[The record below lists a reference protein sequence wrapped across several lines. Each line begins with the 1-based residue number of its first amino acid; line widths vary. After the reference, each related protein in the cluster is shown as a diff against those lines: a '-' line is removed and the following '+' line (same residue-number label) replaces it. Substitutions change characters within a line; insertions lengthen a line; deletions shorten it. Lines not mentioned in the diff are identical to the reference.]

1 MEAVECGAAC
11 LGIVLAYYGRW
22 IPLEKL
28 RADCGVSRDGSNAAN
43 MLAAG
48 KRQGLEGDGYK
59 LEPEDCSEIPLP
71 CIAFW
76 EFNHFVVV
84 ESFGRE
90 RVFLNDP
97 AYGRRTVTPE
107 EFDRGLSGV
116 VLALEPGPEFER
128 GGRPSSMVA
137 ALVGRLHGVRIAM
150 SFCLLAGLGLV
161 IPGLAIPAFSK
172 IFVDEILI
180 GGSDRWLGPLLLG
193 MFIAGLLQAGLGALQ
208 SYYLMRAQ
216 TKLAIS
222 SMGRFL
228 WHVLRL
234 PMEFFSQRYAGE
246 VSSRISSNDEV
257 ADVLTGDLATSVIGL
272 ITAIFYAALMFWYDT
287 VLAMLG
293 VSIALVNIVVL
304 RLIARRQADESQRV
318 IQDSG
323 KLAATAMGGIQ
334 GIESIKASARE
345 ADLFSRW
352 AGYQAKASAAEQR
365 LGVATGL
372 LAMVPAGLTMLSTA
386 IVLGVGGFYVMQ
398 GSLTIGTLVAFQVLL
413 ASFSRPIHDLVGLAG
428 TIQQLVGDMK
438 RLDDVSNYEIDEAFS
453 DGAGAA
459 PAPLEHRLSGFL
471 EIRDVVFGYSR
482 LSRPLLEGFS
492 LKLSP
497 GDRVALVGASGSGK
511 STVARLIAG
520 LYRPWSGEI
529 LVDGMPRQEIPQA
542 RLANSLAMVD
552 QDICLFEGTVRENLS
567 LWDPTLPDPVLQ
579 RAAKDSCIHD
589 DITDRRGAYSSAV
602 EEGGRNFSGGQ
613 RQRLEIARALA
624 SNPSIIVLDEATSA
638 LDATT
643 EKIVD
648 ENIRRR
654 GCTCVVV
661 AHRLSTI
668 RDCNEIIV
676 LDRGKVV
683 QRGTHEEL
691 MSQPDSAY
699 ARLISTE

>member
-1 MEAVECGAAC
+1 
-11 LGIVLAYYGRW
+11 
-22 IPLEKL
+22 
-28 RADCGVSRDGSNAAN
+28 

-48 KRQGLEGDGYK
+48 KRHGLEGDGYK
-59 LEPEDCSEIPLP
+59 LEPEDLAEIPLP

-84 ESFGRE
+84 ESIGRD
-90 RVFLNDP
+90 RVSLNDP
-97 AYGRRTVTPE
+97 AYGRRTVTPD
-107 EFDRGLSGV
+107 EFDRAFSGV
-116 VLALEPGPEFER
+116 VLALEPGPEFAR
-128 GGRPSSMVA
+128 GGRPASMVA
-137 ALVGRLHGVRIAM
+137 ALAGRLHGVRIAL

-161 IPGLAIPAFSK
+161 IPGVAIPACSK

-193 MFIAGLLQAGLGALQ
+193 MFIAGLLQAGLKTLQ

-216 TKLAIS
+216 AKLAIS

-257 ADVLTGDLATSVIGL
+257 AEVLTGDLATSVIGL
-272 ITAIFYAALMFWYDT
+272 FTVVFYAALMFWYDT
-287 VLAMLG
+287 VLATLG

-304 RLIARRQADESQRV
+304 RYIARRQADESQRV
-318 IQDSG
+318 LQESG
-323 KLAATAMGGIQ
+323 KLTATAMGGIQ

-365 LGVATGL
+365 LGAATGL
-372 LAMVPAGLTMLSTA
+372 LAMVPAGLAMLSTA
-386 IVLGVGGFYVMQ
+386 VVLGVGGYYVMQ

-413 ASFSRPIHDLVGLAG
+413 SSFSRPIHDLVGLAG
-428 TIQQLVGDMK
+428 AIQQLAGDMK
-438 RLDDVSNYEIDEAFS
+438 RLDDVSSHEIDEAFCA
-453 DGAGAA
+453 GAGGA
-459 PAPLEHRLSGFL
+459 PPPQEHRLSGFL
-471 EIRDVVFGYSR
+471 ELRDVAFGYSR
-482 LSRPLLEGFS
+482 LSKPLLEGFS

-529 LVDGMPRQEIPQA
+529 LVDGMSRQEIPKA
-542 RLANSLAMVD
+542 SLANSLAMVD
-552 QDICLFEGTVRENLS
+552 QDISLFEGTVRENLS

-579 RAAKDSCIHD
+579 RAAKDACIHD
-589 DITDRRGAYSSAV
+589 DITDRRGAYTSTV

-638 LDATT
+638 LDAAT
-643 EKIVD
+643 EKTVD

-676 LDRGKVV
+676 LDRGRAV